1 MTVAV
6 KSAVPLTCTV
16 PAVGETEIVIAGT
29 LINMGVD
36 FVLSAAE
43 VAVRVTLKSVAGGFG
58 AV

>member
-1 MTVAV
+1 MAV

-16 PAVGETEIVIAGT
+16 PEVGETEIVMAGT
-29 LINMGVD
+29 LINMGAD

-43 VAVRVTLKSVAGGFG
+43 IAVRVTVKSVAGGLG